1 LFPFHFLIG
10 YSQCPNKSLIDK
22 AALMRIGTVSLTS
35 NTRRFIEDK
44 SVKFFE
50 RYWSENNRFDGFCS

>member
-1 LFPFHFLIG
+1 
-10 YSQCPNKSLIDK
+10 
-22 AALMRIGTVSLTS
+22 MRIGTVSLTS